1 MIKMASVYK
10 RGKSY
15 SYQIYLGKDE
25 NGKPKFDSKGSFK
38 TKAEAK
44 EAAFKR
50 EEELKNGEN
59 GNLTEITFELFSK
72 RWLSTKEMNLRYN
85 TFFNYRERIRLYMLP
100 LFGRKKMKDVKVI
113 HIQDWHQWLSKT
125 HSMTTVADA
134 HKLMKRIFKDAVA
147 WEVINKNPFDKVP
160 TPTSKFKT
168 METWTKEDVATFL
181 QGSKDDAMYIAFY
194 LALATG
200 MRQSEILGLT
210 WSNVSFEHQYI
221 TVNSV
226 LETRSKQLINDTKTK
241 SSSRRIDCSADLMN
255 ELKKHRTRQK
265 QMKLIAGT
273 AWKNDYDL
281 VITTGFGT
289 PIVARNLIRSFARLK
304 KKLGLKEITFHELR
318 HTHASLLLQ
327 NKVHPKIVSERL
339 GHSTIKMTLDVYSHL
354 IPTMQKE
361 AADLFDQL
369 LHSEKE
375 KVIIQS

>member
-1 MIKMASVYK
+1 MATIVK
-10 RGKSY
+10 RKTGFM
-15 SYQIYLGKDE
+15 YQIYLGKDE
-25 NGKPKFDSKGSFK
+25 HGKAKFESKGSFK
-38 TKAEAK
+38 TKGEAK
-44 EAAFKR
+44 EAASLR
-50 EEELKNGEN
+50 ELELKNGES
-59 GNLTEITFELFSK
+59 GDLTEITFESFAK
-72 RWLSTKEMNLRYN
+72 RWLATKEMNLRYN

-113 HIQDWHQWLSKT
+113 HIQDWHQSMSKT

-134 HKLMKRIFKDAVA
+134 HKLMKRIFKDAVS
-147 WEVINKNPFDKVP
+147 WEVINKNPFDKIP

-181 QGSKDDAMYIAFY
+181 QGSKDDAMYMAFY

-210 WSNVSFEHQYI
+210 WDNVSFEHQYI

-241 SSSRRIDCSADLMN
+241 SSSRRIDCSHDLMN

-273 AWKNDYDL
+273 AWQNHYDL

-289 PIVARNLIRSFARLK
+289 PIVARNLLRSFTRLK

-369 LHSEKE
+369 LQSESK
-375 KVIIQS
+375 KVIIES